1 MYACKKCIEWS
12 VIIKKLFL
20 SFLKP
25 FHDFDQH
32 FQISSTKDMY
42 VLTTY
47 TLKIFTRWSK
57 HYTVMIIKMKFIYT
71 NAPDKAEFSAYGQ
84 KFAMSNVYI

>member
-1 MYACKKCIEWS
+1 MLLDLKGLFKEDLISSTFPELLHVRNALNES

-32 FQISSTKDMY
+32 FQISSTKDMC
-42 VLTTY
+42 
-47 TLKIFTRWSK
+47 
-57 HYTVMIIKMKFIYT
+57 
-71 NAPDKAEFSAYGQ
+71 
-84 KFAMSNVYI
+84 

>member
-1 MYACKKCIEWS
+1 MHWIKCYYKKVISLFFKTISWFWS
-12 VIIKKLFL
+12 TFSNFVHKR
-20 SFLKP
+20 
-25 FHDFDQH
+25 
-32 FQISSTKDMY
+32 Y

-47 TLKIFTRWSK
+47 TLKIFTQWSK

>member
-1 MYACKKCIEWS
+1 MHVRNALNES

>member
-1 MYACKKCIEWS
+1 MLLDLKGLFKEDLISSTFPEIFTCMHVRNALNES

-32 FQISSTKDMY
+32 FQISSTKDMC
-42 VLTTY
+42 
-47 TLKIFTRWSK
+47 
-57 HYTVMIIKMKFIYT
+57 
-71 NAPDKAEFSAYGQ
+71 
-84 KFAMSNVYI
+84 